1 MGQVNVKIS
10 DEKERQLDLV
20 AAAMGM
26 QRPDF
31 LRKIYDEAIFAHENG
46 GVAFAQ
52 GDGMRIDLKASELL
66 LQVKDLLVEN
76 ERSRRENLK
85 LSERLLK
92 ASNGGEE
99 AYRFAQEELT
109 NRLVAQRK
117 EANIPFL
124 DQVNQLRADV
134 AALPDAIGNQV
145 SAHFAPMEDQLVTI
159 AKEARAPRLVRNLVV
174 GREFV
179 QEWPVMAT
187 LSGLWLIAG
196 MILLLIA
203 GNFIPPVS
211 RSLANAFID
220 TDAALC
226 VQLND
231 RFGREDCAL
240 PELKRRSALIAIK
253 LEQQP

>member
-99 AYRFAQEELT
+99 AYRHALEELT

-124 DQVNQLRADV
+124 EQVNQLRADM
-134 AALPDAIGNQV
+134 AALPDAIGHQV
-145 SAHFAPMEDQLVTI
+145 SVHFAPMEDQLVTI
-159 AKEARAPRLVRNLVV
+159 AQEARAPRLVRNLVV

-187 LSGLWLIAG
+187 MSGLCFFSS
-196 MILLLIA
+196 ILFLLIA
-203 GNFIPPVS
+203 GNFVPGLG
-211 RSLANAFID
+211 RSLANQFVD
-220 TDAALC
+220 HDVALC
-226 VQLND
+226 RQLNH
-231 RFGREDCAL
+231 RFSTKECAL
-240 PELKRRSALIAIK
+240 PDLRQRTAMIAID
-253 LEQQP
+253 LEDRP